1 MIRHLTRVGFESG
14 SLRDTKPMSKS
25 LVLNLRKA
33 CLRRGLKLR
42 VGGEAGAAAIFNAK
56 RRLWAGPIEEGMDWL
71 TAAYPVQVGRPVKV
85 AAPKAKRTRSKS
97 RGARTFAKLT
107 ADDPGI
113 ASEDMTP
120 ADAQGLVETEIEL
133 PEWLEA
139 DAALIALWRCLWR
152 GPSPAI
158 RNGLEA
164 ARRALRGRTEVR
176 LITLSDADR
185 ASLADFPGT
194 PGDVFTAAAL
204 APRAARE
211 IAR

>member
-1 MIRHLTRVGFESG
+1 
-14 SLRDTKPMSKS
+14 MSKS

-71 TAAYPVQVGRPVKV
+71 TAAYPVQVGRPASNPPPVK
-85 AAPKAKRTRSKS
+85 PRLRRKS

-113 ASEDMTP
+113 ASEDLTP
-120 ADAQGLVETEIEL
+120 DDARGLVETEIEL
-133 PEWLEA
+133 PAWLSA

-158 RNGLEA
+158 RKGLEA
-164 ARRALRGRTEVR
+164 ARRAVAGPTEVR
-176 LITLSDADR
+176 VIVLSDADR
-185 ASLADFPGT
+185 ASLAVFPGT
-194 PGDVFTAAAL
+194 PAEVFTAAAL
-204 APRAARE
+204 APRVARQ
-211 IAR
+211 IGR

>member
-1 MIRHLTRVGFESG
+1 
-14 SLRDTKPMSKS
+14 MSKS

-42 VGGEAGAAAIFNAK
+42 VGGEAGAAAIFNP
-56 RRLWAGPIEEGMDWL
+56 RRQLWAGPIEEGMDWL

-85 AAPKAKRTRSKS
+85 AAPKAKRRRSKS

-113 ASEDMTP
+113 ASADHTP
-120 ADAQGLVETEIEL
+120 DDARGLVETEVAL
-133 PEWLEA
+133 PAWLSA

-164 ARRALRGRTEVR
+164 ARRALAGPTEVR
-176 LITLSDADR
+176 VMVLSDADR
-185 ASLADFPGT
+185 ASLAVFPGT
-194 PGDVFTAAAL
+194 PAEVFTAAAL
-204 APRAARE
+204 APRVARQ
-211 IAR
+211 IGR